1 MIMDNSR
8 KWESKTWIDETV
20 ELKSGKGWSSGTMR
34 IKEGSI
40 VTIDLLSNERVY
52 FRISKYEEYKT
63 KTKDGTLPYDFPF
76 GSDLKIIDE
85 SVKIPSTEDY
95 ILIMR
100 LSIFNESARVKLKV
114 EVISPVS

>member
-1 MIMDNSR
+1 MDNMR
-8 KWESKTWIDETV
+8 KWDSKIWLDETI
-20 ELKSGKGWSSGTMR
+20 ELKSGDEWHSNTLD

-40 VTIDLLSNERVY
+40 VTIDLLSSERVY
-52 FRISKYEEYKT
+52 FKISKYKEYEI
-63 KTKDGTLPYDFPF
+63 KTKDGTQPYEFPF

-85 SVKIPSTEDY
+85 SVKIPSTESY

-114 EVISPVS
+114 EVISPPSAV